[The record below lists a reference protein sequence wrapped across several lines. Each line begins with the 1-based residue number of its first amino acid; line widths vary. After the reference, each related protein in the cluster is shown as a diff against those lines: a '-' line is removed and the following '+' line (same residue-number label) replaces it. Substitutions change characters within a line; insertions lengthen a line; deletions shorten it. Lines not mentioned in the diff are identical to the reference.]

1 MRSSR
6 VGGAGEEL
14 NSRVQSEV
22 GLEFYRLR
30 RSLGSHSSGGGRQ
43 TLDKPAAGSYFATA
57 TVLRSQ
63 PRGGLQPDQ
72 ATKPCLEGRRGFL
85 GREERRLASRNR
97 AQSWVAGHLATRN
110 SNEVASYFGGVFL
123 RGVNTILGLLSSAFL
138 LCRNHSAPC
147 VLWGRTHI
155 ITSGAPFLFPLRG
168 QPDWRAASTR
178 LRRLPA

>member
-1 MRSSR
+1 M
-6 VGGAGEEL
+6 GGAGEESD
-14 NSRVQSEV
+14 SRVQSEV
-22 GLEFYRLR
+22 GLEFYRLSQ
-30 RSLGSHSSGGGRQ
+30 SLGSYLQ
-43 TLDKPAAGSYFATA
+43 TSDGQTVCKPAAGSYFATA

-85 GREERRLASRNR
+85 GREKRRLPAQNR
-97 AQSWVAGHLATRN
+97 ACGRIAEVGALRN

-147 VLWGRTHI
+147 VLSGRTPI
-155 ITSGAPFLFPLRG
+155 ITSAAPFLFP
-168 QPDWRAASTR
+168 
-178 LRRLPA
+178 